1 MSKEKKNNILKK
13 TTNFKRL
20 NISLLKSL
28 LILLTVLPTI
38 FWIISV
44 NKNYKHR
51 IEFAKLQKE
60 NTELNNKIAID
71 SAQQVRLLN
80 EVMNLQK
87 QIDEMNSKII
97 IYQRELINDRKTKQ
111 NITKSINYINLNLRK
126 ISAEVQKLKKNLNS
140 NRAVNNSH

>member
-1 MSKEKKNNILKK
+1 MKKISESHNLK
-13 TTNFKRL
+13 
-20 NISLLKSL
+20 ISFLKSL

-44 NKNYKHR
+44 KKNYKHR
-51 IEFAKLQKE
+51 IEIAKLQKE

-71 SAQQVRLLN
+71 SAQQVTLLN

-97 IYQRELINDRKTKQ
+97 VYQRELINDRKTKQ